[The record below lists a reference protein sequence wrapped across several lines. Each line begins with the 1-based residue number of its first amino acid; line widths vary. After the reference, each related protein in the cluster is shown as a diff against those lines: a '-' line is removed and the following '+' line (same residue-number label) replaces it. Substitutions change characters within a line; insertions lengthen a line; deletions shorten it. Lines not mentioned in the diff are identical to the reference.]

1 MTTQTYTLF
10 MLLKTTR
17 RWLDLEP
24 KVRFA
29 FIKENVKPIRPS
41 ACVFS
46 TRNPTPL
53 KENLIVTR
61 DDKGQL
67 EFAFV
72 DRRQTKVYE
81 YAVLVTDISEGTP
94 Q

>member
-29 FIKENVKPIRPS
+29 FIKENVNPI
-41 ACVFS
+41 
-46 TRNPTPL
+46 L
-53 KENLIVTR
+53 
-61 DDKGQL
+61 
-67 EFAFV
+67 
-72 DRRQTKVYE
+72 
-81 YAVLVTDISEGTP
+81 
-94 Q
+94 